1 MASVFTEA
9 EIAYLRERMRGTI
22 GTVGPDGQ
30 PHLTPT
36 TLHYNESEDAID
48 VGGVSFGS
56 TKKWRDVGKN
66 PKVTLL
72 IEDVLQNP
80 RLARTIEIRGT
91 AALHETGEET
101 IKPRL
106 ANFDAQFVR
115 IRPKRI
121 VAWGLE
127 EAAPTAGEF

>member
-1 MASVFTEA
+1 MFTEA

-56 TKKWRDVGKN
+56 TKKWRKQQCDIWLATGRAPARHHLGRKTFHSRTSRGDPPGAVVAVFVKN
-66 PKVTLL
+66 
-72 IEDVLQNP
+72 
-80 RLARTIEIRGT
+80 RTT
-91 AALHETGEET
+91 T
-101 IKPRL
+101 
-106 ANFDAQFVR
+106 
-115 IRPKRI
+115 RP
-121 VAWGLE
+121 
-127 EAAPTAGEF
+127 